1 MPKKIEDA
9 LKRRAVQKGFKPGSD
24 RYDRY
29 VYGTLA
35 KIKESRKNE

>member
-9 LKRRAVQKGFKPGSD
+9 LKRRAKELGYKPGTD

-35 KIKESRKNE
+35 KLKEKRGG